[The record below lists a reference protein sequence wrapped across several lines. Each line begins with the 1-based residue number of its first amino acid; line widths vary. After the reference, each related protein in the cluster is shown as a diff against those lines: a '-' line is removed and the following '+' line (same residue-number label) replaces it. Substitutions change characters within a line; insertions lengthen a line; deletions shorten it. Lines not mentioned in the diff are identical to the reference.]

1 MARAR
6 TMTRPE
12 DDRQTLDVAAHL
24 LTTEPPFSRNKHFDA
39 FRDPSFKRAL
49 ALYRRIKALAAE
61 VERALAEQWTVR
73 VRDGIYAGAPA
84 RQLIIEGPSTRRTAW
99 LTPGAYA
106 LLVKKC
112 PRVASI

>member
-6 TMTRPE
+6 TATRPE

-24 LTTEPPFSRNKHFDA
+24 LATEPPFSRNKHYDA

-49 ALYRRIKALAAE
+49 ALYRRIKALAAD
-61 VERALAEQWTVR
+61 VEHAFEQQWTVR
-73 VRDGIYAGAPA
+73 FRDGTYAGAPA
-84 RQLIIEGPSTRRTAW
+84 RQLVIEGPSTRRTAW
-99 LTPGAYA
+99 LTPGAFT

-112 PRVASI
+112 PRVASF